1 MKMVNK
7 KIFLILGAVF
17 GLSSCIKDFEQVNTN
32 RLLPTDEQVQLDGLA
47 SAGLFAPLIQAPI
60 PTGTGTGVANNY
72 QVTQNMTTDNWVGY
86 FSPGSNLWDGGL
98 NQTSFYISDG
108 RANGT
113 FNYLNRSIMQQYFK
127 IKENLHKV
135 EAVDGKVVYIE
146 KDEISKTM
154 YAIAK
159 IVKVLGIHRATDLFG
174 PIPYTDL
181 QPGKQQAKYDTQ
193 EVVYRTF
200 LKELDESVAQLTS
213 FGFQNKVL
221 EGFDPL
227 YQGNVG
233 KWAKLGNSLMLRL
246 AIRVRYADESLAKTY
261 VQKAVTSS
269 AGLIET
275 VDEIAKLTSN
285 GKFILH
291 NSLVVMD
298 GYGELKMGATIYSY
312 LKGYNDPRIEKYFK
326 KGKSEGSEDL
336 TDDYYAVRSGIDP
349 KIGTDVYKNYSTP
362 NVVRETPTY
371 LFKASEVYFLLAEA
385 ALANFQSKGT
395 AQTMYEKGV
404 LLSFLEN
411 GLTEEQAQEYLF
423 DEEAKPTDYND
434 RKNAN
439 YNQPAVSQITKP
451 WNDNANEEEKLERII
466 TQKYL
471 AIFPNGFEA
480 WTEWRRTGYPR
491 MFKVP
496 FNLSNVNAQ
505 NVTDD
510 GKDNGMRRF
519 PFPRNEFELN
529 NENVTQAKTFLEG
542 ADDAATNVWWDKKSK
557 K

>member
-1 MKMVNK
+1 MTIVNK
-7 KIFLILGAVF
+7 KIFWVLGAVL
-17 GLSSCIKDFEQVNTN
+17 GMSSCIKDFQEVNTN
-32 RLLPTDEQVQLDGLA
+32 RLYPNDEQAQLDGLA
-47 SAGLFAPLIQAPI
+47 SAGLFAELIQAPI
-60 PTGTGTGVANNY
+60 PTGTGVDPANNY
-72 QVTQNMTTDNWVGY
+72 QVVQNMSADNWAGY
-86 FSPGSNLWDGGL
+86 FSPGRNHWDRGL
-98 NQTSFYISDG
+98 NQTSFFVSDG

-113 FNYLNRSIMQQYFK
+113 FNTLIVNVMNQYFK
-127 IKENLHKV
+127 IKGTLHNV
-135 EAVDGKVVYIE
+135 EAIDGKLIYTE

-174 PIPYTDL
+174 PIPYNDM
-181 QPGKQQAKYDTQ
+181 QPGKQQAKYDSQ
-193 EVVYRTF
+193 ELVYKTF
-200 LKELDESVAQLTS
+200 LKELDESVTQLNS
-213 FGFQNKVL
+213 FGLGNKVL

-227 YQGNVG
+227 YQGSVA

-246 AIRVRYADESLAKTY
+246 AMRVRYADESLARTY
-261 VQKAVTSS
+261 VQKAVTSP

-275 VDEIAKLTSN
+275 VDEVAKLTSN
-285 GKFILH
+285 GKFVLH
-291 NSLVVMD
+291 NSLVIMD

-312 LKGYNDPRIEKYFK
+312 LKGYNDPRIGKYFN
-326 KGKSEGSEDL
+326 KGKVKGSENL

-349 KIGTDVYKNYSTP
+349 KTSAEVYENYSTP
-362 NVVRETPTY
+362 NILSDTPTY

-385 ALANFQSKGT
+385 HLANFQSKGT

-404 LLSFLEN
+404 QLSFLEN
-411 GLTEEQAQEYLF
+411 GLSEEQAQEYLM
-423 DEEAKPTDYND
+423 DEESKPADYND
-434 RKNAN
+434 KKNAN
-439 YNQPAVSQITKP
+439 YNQPAVSQITKH

-529 NENVTQAKTFLEG
+529 NKNVTEAKTFLGG
-542 ADDAATNVWWDKKSK
+542 ADNAATNVWWDKKTK